1 MFFFYINPQILS
13 ELAEVLFDPTVFLL
27 VINMSGCTSQIYH
40 SARRSDS
47 GNSGNSEGPTIIIL
61 YSQSWSRS
69 LLTIGQLEYEIK
81 PNL

>member
-40 SARRSDS
+40 SARRS
-47 GNSGNSEGPTIIIL
+47 GNSEGPTIIIL

>member
-40 SARRSDS
+40 SARRS
-47 GNSGNSEGPTIIIL
+47 GNSGNSG
-61 YSQSWSRS
+61 RS
-69 LLTIGQLEYEIK
+69 NYYNSVFSKLE
-81 PNL
+81 

>member
-40 SARRSDS
+40 SARRS